1 MTKICLAI
9 PSLQSGGMER
19 VMSVLANNF
28 AKREGVEVHLLMFGK
43 DCSVFYQISDRIVI
57 HKPGFQFNNKVRT
70 WSTIRTI
77 FFIRKEIRR
86 IHPDTVLSFGDYWN
100 SLVLLSCY
108 GLKYP
113 IYVSD
118 RGRPCV
124 DSNKVQHYLRKY
136 LYPRAAGVIAQTK
149 KALEFYQTIYH
160 NNNMTVIGNP
170 INLINEPPAQREKI
184 ALSVGR
190 LQNTKHFDR
199 LIRIFAKT
207 VHDGWRLIIVGG
219 DTMKQNNSQSLK
231 QLIKDLQLQDCVE
244 LAGNQSNVNQYYL
257 KSSIF
262 VFTSSSEGFP
272 NVIGEAMA
280 AGLPVVSYDCVAGPS
295 DMVKD
300 GINGYLVPVFD
311 DELFKQRLSDLMN
324 DADKRVSMGEAAKK
338 SIHRFE
344 SGIIADR
351 FYEFI
356 TQSKQKHE

>member
-1 MTKICLAI
+1 MSKKQKTICLAI
-9 PSLQSGGMER
+9 PSLKSGGMER
-19 VMSVLANNF
+19 VMSVLANEF
-28 AKREGVEVHLLMFGK
+28 AKKDGVVVHLLMFGK
-43 DCSVFYQISDRIVI
+43 DCTIFYPISDSIIV
-57 HKPGFQFNNKVRT
+57 HKPSFQFNNIVRT
-70 WSTIRTI
+70 LSTIRTL
-77 FFIRKEIRR
+77 FFIRKEIRK
-86 IHPDTVLSFGDYWN
+86 IKPDTVLSFGDYWN
-100 SLVLLSCY
+100 SLVLLSCF

-113 IYVSD
+113 VFVSD

-160 NNNMTVIGNP
+160 NSNMAVIGNP
-170 INLINEPPAQREKI
+170 INLINEPMAQREKI

-190 LQNTKHFDR
+190 LQHTKHFDR
-199 LIRIFAKT
+199 LIRIFANT

-219 DTMKQNNSQSLK
+219 DTMKQNNSQSLN

-262 VFTSSSEGFP
+262 AFTSSSEGFP

-295 DMVKD
+295 DMIED
-300 GINGYLVPVFD
+300 GVNGYLVPVFD
-311 DELFKQRLSDLMN
+311 DELFKQRLKDLMDN
-324 DADKRVSMGEAAKK
+324 TDKRLSMGEAAKK
-338 SIHRFE
+338 SIRKFE
-344 SGIIADR
+344 SSIIADR
-351 FYEFI
+351 FYNFI
-356 TQSKQKHE
+356 TN